1 MGTLQ
6 STPGLVVNDC
16 LLVRVEVTMRWKRT
30 QLDPSTLL
38 SDGAAMED
46 PPQTG
51 LELPAQLALVR
62 HTARSEADGIP
73 FLA

>member
-30 QLDPSTLL
+30 QLDPATLL
-38 SDGAAMED
+38 SDAALED

-51 LELPAQLALVR
+51 LELPSHLASVR
-62 HTARSEADGIP
+62 AAS
-73 FLA
+73 LS